1 MKLASPPPRAHDDRC
16 HQSRDH
22 EGAEDRAQIS
32 LVVMANRGTS
42 YVPPLPDG
50 HGSDGLLRHLQ
61 RLLTLCLI
69 VCSVLATPGC
79 SLRAGG
85 GKLKPIAA
93 APKPAAPDPPSSDT
107 ASDLPL
113 SVPQTQV
120 TLPSPQPIQAEALA
134 TVRPE
139 SQPSPEPA
147 NPAVRPPRSTPP
159 RNESR
164 QQAIGPPQ
172 PAAAPPATQPSR
184 VRIRP
189 VESAAE
195 RRRLMA
201 GINTRKRQVQE
212 ILGKVR
218 NRTLTEAQKSAVERI
233 QAFLEQTDAAL
244 KDQDLQQAD
253 ALSNRALLLSQV
265 LN

>member
-1 MKLASPPPRAHDDRC
+1 MKLVSPPPFRH
-16 HQSRDH
+16 
-22 EGAEDRAQIS
+22 
-32 LVVMANRGTS
+32 
-42 YVPPLPDG
+42 G
-50 HGSDGLLRHLQ
+50 HGSDGLLRHSQ

-69 VCSVLATPGC
+69 VCCVLATGC
-79 SLRAGG
+79 SLKAGG
-85 GKLKPIAA
+85 GKPKPVAA
-93 APKPAAPDPPSSDT
+93 APKPAAPDPPPSDT

-113 SVPQTQV
+113 SIPQTQV
-120 TLPSPQPIQAEALA
+120 TLPRPQPIQAEALA

-147 NPAVRPPRSTPP
+147 NPAVRPPRTPP

-164 QQAIGPPQ
+164 QQAVAPAQPAGPQ
-172 PAAAPPATQPSR
+172 PPAIQPSR

-195 RRRLMA
+195 RKRLMA

>member
-1 MKLASPPPRAHDDRC
+1 MKLGASMVSA
-16 HQSRDH
+16 
-22 EGAEDRAQIS
+22 
-32 LVVMANRGTS
+32 
-42 YVPPLPDG
+42 PPLPDG
-50 HGSDGLLRHLQ
+50 HGADVKSCGLPQTLT
-61 RLLTLCLI
+61 TLCLI
-69 VCSVLATPGC
+69 VCCVLATPGC
-79 SLRAGG
+79 SLKAGG
-85 GKLKPIAA
+85 GKPKPVAA
-93 APKPAAPDPPSSDT
+93 APKPAAPDPPPSDT

-147 NPAVRPPRSTPP
+147 NPAVRPPRSAPP

-164 QQAIGPPQ
+164 QQAITPPQ

-195 RRRLMA
+195 RKRLMA

>member
-1 MKLASPPPRAHDDRC
+1 MKLVSP
-16 HQSRDH
+16 
-22 EGAEDRAQIS
+22 
-32 LVVMANRGTS
+32 L
-42 YVPPLPDG
+42 PLPDG
-50 HGSDGLLRHLQ
+50 HGSDWLLRHSQ

-69 VCSVLATPGC
+69 VCCVLATPGC

-85 GKLKPIAA
+85 GKPKPLAA
-93 APKPAAPDPPSSDT
+93 APKPTAPEPPPADT
-107 ASDLPL
+107 ASDLPI

-120 TLPSPQPIQAEALA
+120 TLPRPQPIQAEALA
-134 TVRPE
+134 TIRPEE

-147 NPAVRPPRSTPP
+147 NPAVRPPRGAPS
-159 RNESR
+159 RGEQR
-164 QQAIGPPQ
+164 QQAVAPAQAAGPQ
-172 PAAAPPATQPSR
+172 PPAAQPSR

-195 RRRLMA
+195 RRRLLA